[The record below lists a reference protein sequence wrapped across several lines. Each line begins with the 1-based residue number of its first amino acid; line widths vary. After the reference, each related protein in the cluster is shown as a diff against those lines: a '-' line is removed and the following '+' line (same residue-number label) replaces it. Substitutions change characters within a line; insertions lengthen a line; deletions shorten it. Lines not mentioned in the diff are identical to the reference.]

1 MSELSIKIS
10 GQKFDNWN
18 NFKLSLAY
26 NSVASTFSFD
36 GLVLTPEQKQ
46 LFKPL
51 SYHSCQVYFD
61 KELLLSGTI
70 ISTST
75 SVDNN
80 VNLGGIAGYAKP
92 GVLEDCPMPLSL
104 YPLQSDGMSLK
115 EIAEKIL
122 KPFAI
127 SMVIDSQVTADMDK
141 KYDKSTADASQ
152 TVKDYL
158 CELAKQRNIV
168 ITHTN
173 GGALLFT
180 RAKSDK
186 QSIATYTEGKPST
199 KISLSCN
206 GQGIHSDITV
216 QKQATIET
224 DIAGEETVKNNLI
237 KIFRPT
243 VIAQS
248 SGDNDD
254 TSNSAK
260 MIRASELRNITLS
273 VETDRWKWYDGKK
286 LYMIKP
292 NEIIEVES
300 PSNFIN
306 KRTRFFVES
315 VELSGN
321 QEGVNAVIN
330 CVLPETYS
338 GDEPKNIFA

>member
-36 GLVLTPEQKQ
+36 GLVLTKEQKQ

-51 SYHSCQVYFD
+51 SYHACQVHFEN
-61 KELLLSGTI
+61 ELLLTGTI

-75 SVDNN
+75 SIDNN
-80 VNLGGIAGYAKP
+80 KNLGGISGYAKP
-92 GVLEDCPMPLSL
+92 GVLEDCPVPISL
-104 YPLQSDGMSLK
+104 YPLQSDGMTLR
-115 EIAEKIL
+115 EISEKLL
-122 KPFAI
+122 KPFEI
-127 SMVIDSQVTADMDK
+127 SIVVDSQVSAEMDK
-141 KYDKSTADASQ
+141 KYEKSTADPSSS
-152 TVKDYL
+152 VKDYL

-168 ITHTN
+168 ITHTAS
-173 GGALLFT
+173 GSLLFT
-180 RAKSDK
+180 RAQSDK
-186 QSIATYTEGKPST
+186 QSIATYIEGKPST
-199 KISLSCN
+199 RISLSTN
-206 GQGIHSDITV
+206 GQGLHSEITV
-216 QKQATIET
+216 QKQATIGT
-224 DIAGEETVKNNLI
+224 DVAGEETIKNNLI
-237 KIFRPT
+237 SIFRPT
-243 VIAQS
+243 VTNQT
-248 SGDNDD
+248 SGDNND

-260 MIRASELRNITLS
+260 MVRASELKNITLTI
-273 VETDRWKWYDGKK
+273 ETDRWKWYDGKK

-315 VELSGN
+315 VDLTGN

-330 CVLPETYS
+330 CVMPETYS
-338 GDEPKNIFA
+338 GEEPKNIFG

>member
-10 GQKFDNWN
+10 GQRFDNWN

-26 NSVASTFSFD
+26 NSVASTFAFD
-36 GLVLTPEQKQ
+36 GLVLTKEQKQ

-51 SYHSCQVYFD
+51 SYHACQVYYAN
-61 KELLLSGTI
+61 ELLLTGTI

-75 SVDNN
+75 SIDNN
-80 VNLGGIAGYAKP
+80 INMGGISGYAKP
-92 GVLEDCPMPLSL
+92 GILEDCQIPISL
-104 YPLQSDGMSLK
+104 YPLQSDGLTLK
-115 EIAEKIL
+115 EIAEKLL
-122 KPFAI
+122 KPFGI
-127 SMVIDSQVTADMDK
+127 SVIVDSQVDSEMNK
-141 KYDKSTADASQ
+141 KYDKSTADASKS
-152 TVKDYL
+152 VKDYL
-158 CELAKQRNIV
+158 CDLAKQRNIV
-168 ITHTN
+168 VTHTSS
-173 GGALLFT
+173 GDLLFT

-186 QSIATYTEGKPST
+186 ESIATYIEGKPST

-206 GQGIHSDITV
+206 GQGLHSEITV

-224 DIAGEETVKNNLI
+224 DVAGEETIKNNLVTV
-237 KIFRPT
+237 FRPS
-243 VIAQS
+243 VVSQS

-254 TSNSAK
+254 TANSAK
-260 MIRASELRNITLS
+260 MVRASELRNITLS

-315 VELSGN
+315 IELSGN
-321 QEGVNAVIN
+321 QEGVNAVVN

-338 GDEPKNIFA
+338 GETPKNIFG